1 MRRFRS
7 LATRIPVLIISML
20 AVALSIGGGAY
31 ASAQAAGGGP
41 GANIPRN
48 LPALTPAHHAAGS
61 QAATSTGITFH
72 GLSLVNGW
80 ASEQVNFGTG
90 NPRVGI
96 LNGVVYLKGSLAQPT
111 PGSSLFAQ
119 LPSAY
124 RPVDTLLIPV
134 WTGGGNFGTL
144 EILSDG
150 RMLLSSNTPCGSGN
164 TAQCF
169 TSLATISYPLGS

>member
-7 LATRIPVLIISML
+7 LATRIPFLIISML

-48 LPALTPAHHAAGS
+48 LPALTPAHHPAGS
-61 QAATSTGITFH
+61 QAATSSVVSFH
-72 GLSLVNGW
+72 GLSLANGW
-80 ASEQVNFGTG
+80 QGQNINDGTG
-90 NPRVGI
+90 NPKVGV

-111 PGSSLFAQ
+111 PGSPLFAQ
-119 LPSAY
+119 LPSAD
-124 RPVDTLLIPV
+124 RPVDTLIITV
-134 WTGGGNFGTL
+134 WTSGGTPGTL
-144 EILSDG
+144 EIGTDG
-150 RMLLSSNTPCGSGN
+150 RMFLSSNASCGSGD

-169 TSLATISYPLGS
+169 TSLASISYPLGS

>member
-7 LATRIPVLIISML
+7 LVTRIPILIISML
-20 AVALSIGGGAY
+20 AALSIGGAAY
-31 ASAQAAGGGP
+31 AATQAAAGGP
-41 GANIPRN
+41 HVN
-48 LPALTPAHHAAGS
+48 LPRGLPAPTSAHHSAGS
-61 QAATSTGITFH
+61 QAATGTVVTFH

-80 ASEQVNFGTG
+80 QSENINDGTG
-90 NPRVGI
+90 NPRVGV

-111 PGSSLFAQ
+111 PGSSLVTQ

-124 RPVDTLLIPV
+124 RPVDTMLINV
-134 WTGGGNFGTL
+134 WTSGGTPGTL

-150 RMLLSSNTPCGSGN
+150 RMFLSSNAACGSGN

-169 TSLATISYPLGS
+169 TSLASISWPIGS

>member
-7 LATRIPVLIISML
+7 LATRIPILIISML

-31 ASAQAAGGGP
+31 ASAQAAGSGP
-41 GANIPRN
+41 AANIPKN
-48 LPALTPAHHAAGS
+48 LPALTPAHHPAGS
-61 QAATSTGITFH
+61 QAATFSGVSFH
-72 GLSLVNGW
+72 SLTLANGW
-80 ASEQVNFGTG
+80 VSEQINDGTG
-90 NPRVGI
+90 NPKVGV

-119 LPSAY
+119 LPTAD

-134 WTGGGNFGTL
+134 WTSGGTL
-144 EILSDG
+144 GTLDIETDG
-150 RMLLSSNTPCGSGN
+150 RMFLSSNTPCGSGN

-169 TSLATISYPLGS
+169 TDLATISYPLGS